1 MHTPGPFAMKAPVI
15 WTFCSTLIADNL
27 DEWWIIPCHFFEVN
41 MFALKRPAW
50 IFTEHT
56 LPSNKNLTKRTNPIA
71 NFTFSDLNTFHS
83 FALFSHR
90 TLKIDT
96 FVTNCDRI
104 FFLSNHWGFPVVTV
118 TWAFLV
124 YHLPVL
130 PWRWPLPNG
139 MVPVPYPVSRR
150 SWELQKAPKPTSP
163 QPCNPMG
170 FPTCSIEFFKARLD
184 ISRLLTHFL
193 LGHMKFEVETLS
205 GESLIIN
212 HERWLSMH
220 LKQKGFSQ
228 TRVNKS
234 DICNN
239 VVSCRFI

>member
-1 MHTPGPFAMKAPVI
+1 MVDYSVSLFWSQHVCREKI
-15 WTFCSTLIADNL
+15 CLN
-27 DEWWIIPCHFFEVN
+27 
-41 MFALKRPAW
+41 
-50 IFTEHT
+50 FTEHT
-56 LPSNKNLTKRTNPIA
+56 LPSSVIKISQNPQPEPYFKKNRPPFQTSTPSTALHRFLTVPWK
-71 NFTFSDLNTFHS
+71 LY
-83 FALFSHR
+83 
-90 TLKIDT
+90 T

-104 FFLSNHWGFPVVTV
+104 SFLSNHWGFPVVTV

-150 SWELQKAPKPTSP
+150 SWELQKAPKPPSP

-193 LGHMKFEVETLS
+193 LGNMKLEVETLS
-205 GESLIIN
+205 GESLVII
-212 HERWLSMH
+212 
-220 LKQKGFSQ
+220 KGGFQ
-228 TRVNKS
+228 CIWNKKDS
-234 DICNN
+234 PKP
-239 VVSCRFI
+239 SATT